1 MTAQHRHQL
10 VAVLLLTAVQ
20 SRGCVATASSAPPP
34 RPGTAQN
41 VLLIIS
47 DDLRAE
53 IDSLGFGCATA
64 NCSTPFLRQLSEEP
78 GSVSFTRAYVQ
89 QALCAPTR
97 NSFMTGRRPDATKSW
112 NFVDSFREKGVG
124 ADWITLP
131 QFFRVQSEPKYTVVG
146 TGKVFHKGLPPNW
159 DLNHSWDPRMSNGTW
174 EDW

>member
-1 MTAQHRHQL
+1 MLHLPPPSLSPSRIMTAQHRHQL
-10 VAVLLLTAVQ
+10 VAVLLVTAVQ
-20 SRGCVATASSAPPP
+20 SRGCVATASSAPPS

-97 NSFMTGRRPDATKSW
+97 NSFMTGRRRDATKSW
-112 NFVDSFREKGVG
+112 NFVDSFREKGTSATVIIMSHF
-124 ADWITLP
+124 DRKV
-131 QFFRVQSEPKYTVVG
+131 RVLLSS
-146 TGKVFHKGLPPNW
+146 L
-159 DLNHSWDPRMSNGTW
+159 
-174 EDW
+174 